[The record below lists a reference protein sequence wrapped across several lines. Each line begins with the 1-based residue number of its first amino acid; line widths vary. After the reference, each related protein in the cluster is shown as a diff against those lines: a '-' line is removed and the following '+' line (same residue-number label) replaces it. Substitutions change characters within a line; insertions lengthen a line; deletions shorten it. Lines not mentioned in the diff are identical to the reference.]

1 MFVMSGFG
9 SGQETGGSGLWFEV
23 WEGDVTVHGVRD
35 LPKVKTQ
42 GSNLNYYFRCH
53 FHFVLLFSGNSLA

>member
-23 WEGDVTVHGVRD
+23 WKGDVTVHGVRD
-35 LPKVKTQ
+35 CQ
-42 GSNLNYYFRCH
+42 S
-53 FHFVLLFSGNSLA
+53 